1 VDITLLIDAI
11 VRQTTILIAQLATAS
26 GGRPL
31 LAHTAN
37 QVFLDLV
44 RSLKEQGLGNKVIA
58 DMFGM
63 ALRTYHSKV
72 RRFSES
78 GTFRGK
84 SLWSAALEYIQGQET
99 VLQTAVLQR
108 FRQDDEASVRGVLA
122 DLVDSGMVFK
132 TGRGTHTTYRAA
144 KADEYRLAEPDQ
156 QEIAA
161 NLLWVAVSRFGP
173 ADATSLSEVIPLA
186 PDALS
191 KLLERLVN
199 EGRVKRTEQ
208 GGHLEYSTELCV
220 LPFGVSSG
228 WEAAVFDHYQ
238 ALVTAVC
245 AKVRLGSRE
254 AARDDRIGGST
265 YGFEVWE
272 GHPLEQEVY
281 GLLSQL
287 RATAAGLRQR
297 VTDYNRDHPAG
308 EGRATR
314 VITYVGQ
321 TVLEDGSQE

>member
-11 VRQTTILIAQLATAS
+11 VRQTTVLIAQLATAS

-58 DMFGM
+58 DMFGI

-72 RRFSES
+72 RRLAES

-84 SLWSAALEYIQGQET
+84 SLWSAALEYIQSHDS
-99 VLQTAVLQR
+99 VMQTAVLLR
-108 FRQDDEASVRGVLA
+108 FRQDDEASVRAVLA
-122 DLVDSGMVFK
+122 DLVDSGVVFK
-132 TGRGTHTTYRAA
+132 TGRGAHTTYRAA
-144 KADEYRLAEPDQ
+144 KAEEYRLAEPDQ

-173 ADATSLSEVIPLA
+173 AEAGALAEVIPLG
-186 PDALS
+186 PDTLS
-191 KLLERLVN
+191 SLLDQLVD

-208 GGHLEYSTELCV
+208 GGRIEYSTELC
-220 LPFGVSSG
+220 LIPFGVSTG

-245 AKVRLGSRE
+245 AKLRLGSRQ
-254 AARDDRIGGST
+254 AAADDRIGGST

-281 GLLSQL
+281 GLLSEL
-287 RATAAGLRQR
+287 RARAAGLRQR
-297 VTDYNRDHPAG
+297 VTDYNRDHSPAAG
-308 EGRATR
+308 QGTR
-314 VITYVGQ
+314 VIAYVGQ
-321 TVLEDGSQE
+321 TVLEEGSQE

>member
-72 RRFSES
+72 RRLAES
-78 GTFRGK
+78 STFRGK
-84 SLWSAALEYIQGQET
+84 SLWSAALEYIQSHET
-99 VLQTAVLQR
+99 VLQTAVLKR

-122 DLVDSGMVFK
+122 DLVDSGIVFK
-132 TGRGTHTTYRAA
+132 TGRGAHTTYRAG
-144 KADEYRLAEPDQ
+144 KAEEYRLAEPDQ

-173 ADATSLSEVIPLA
+173 AEASALSEVIPLA

-191 KLLERLVN
+191 SLLERLVT
-199 EGRVKRTEQ
+199 EGRVMRSEQ
-208 GGHLEYSTELCV
+208 GGRVEYSTELC
-220 LPFGVSSG
+220 LIPFGVSTG

-245 AKVRLGSRE
+245 AKLQLGSRQ
-254 AARDDRIGGST
+254 AAADDRVGGST
-265 YGFEVWE
+265 YGFVVWE
-272 GHPLEQEVY
+272 GHPLEQEVF

-287 RATAAGLRQR
+287 RAAAAGLRQR
-297 VTDYNRDHPAG
+297 VTDYNRDHSAA
-308 EGRATR
+308 ENRETR
-314 VITYVGQ
+314 VIAYVGQ
-321 TVLEDGSQE
+321 TVLEEGSQE